1 MSLGY
6 ALAYPTDVGW
16 LCPCGWRHGD
26 TPRNRTEPTDPIM
39 QPLKRGTPHFSAT
52 QLVTVFIDRPI
63 EKRPRCRCEALSA
76 SHSLPSQTVSERRK
90 VCTHKNPMMTRGPS
104 PAHRG
109 RRGAA
114 RVSRLLSLLTW
125 SHSAPPPIKSKRFVF
140 NGLLR

>member
-6 ALAYPTDVGW
+6 PLAYPTDVGW
-16 LCPCGWRHGD
+16 LCPRGWRHGD
-26 TPRNRTEPTDPIM
+26 TPRQRIEPTDPIM
-39 QPLKRGTPHFSAT
+39 KPLKRGPPTSQQVSLSLCLLTGP
-52 QLVTVFIDRPI
+52 L
-63 EKRPRCRCEALSA
+63 KRDLAA
-76 SHSLPSQTVSERRK
+76 AVKFSLPPIHSFLRQFLKSLH
-90 VCTHKNPMMTRGPS
+90 THKNPTMARGPG